1 YSWHTEHEMVSE
13 LKWPE
18 AKVKGAMELCNKR
31 RLTKKCLYSQEMKY
45 LVLVS
50 DKVESGSSRTRSLEQ
65 EMNEAGIWDTDF
77 SLGDL
82 INLDDESEG
91 KNAVETKE
99 TKTRIPEF
107 PAVDGPESLQEF
119 LGQYKKACLNK
130 KASTKAA
137 KERFQKDGTTGTDM
151 GELEKVHSNIASLYQ
166 QLTGLEVTPA
176 GSRLGKE
183 TYASIVNSI
192 RRHLVVAADD
202 LDGDCLGPVLDT
214 FVATSAKAA
223 AKQAAGAGKNAQWT
237 PNYTE
242 KLRLQLL
249 GSGKN
254 NVARNMAK
262 RIRKLGLMLDVL
274 ISYVDVPYVKIG
286 LCKHA
291 MLGVVDFAEYLA
303 NSEEY
308 AYKLLAGYAT
318 TESCKWKA
326 EFASF
331 WQKFATVE
339 PHHDVFRRYN
349 HCLGNCCPIFLHGD
363 EGTSYGKKGLFQFS
377 WSPVLSAG
385 ASGLHRYFMISQ
397 LSYKFYAKLAKGNAK
412 GNPALDAIMAAGC
425 QSCWTAYE
433 VGVKCGQER
442 IYLVTIGLTGGD
454 STLMML
460 WLQDYMESIPHD
472 MSDPLLLVNL
482 CYFNLVPKIHYL
494 AHVALNLHK
503 ALDAGTH
510 ILNPSVWATPMA
522 EDY

>member
-1 YSWHTEHEMVSE
+1 
-13 LKWPE
+13 
-18 AKVKGAMELCNKR
+18 
-31 RLTKKCLYSQEMKY
+31 
-45 LVLVS
+45 
-50 DKVESGSSRTRSLEQ
+50 
-65 EMNEAGIWDTDF
+65 
-77 SLGDL
+77 
-82 INLDDESEG
+82 
-91 KNAVETKE
+91 
-99 TKTRIPEF
+99 
-107 PAVDGPESLQEF
+107 
-119 LGQYKKACLNK
+119 
-130 KASTKAA
+130 
-137 KERFQKDGTTGTDM
+137 
-151 GELEKVHSNIASLYQ
+151 
-166 QLTGLEVTPA
+166 
-176 GSRLGKE
+176 
-183 TYASIVNSI
+183 
-192 RRHLVVAADD
+192 
-202 LDGDCLGPVLDT
+202 
-214 FVATSAKAA
+214 
-223 AKQAAGAGKNAQWT
+223 
-237 PNYTE
+237 
-242 KLRLQLL
+242 
-249 GSGKN
+249 
-254 NVARNMAK
+254 
-262 RIRKLGLMLDVL
+262 
-274 ISYVDVPYVKIG
+274 VPYVKIG

-442 IYLVTIGLTGGD
+442 IYLVTIGLTGDHVFHAKAMHLVRNHVSAAVCPHCEANITNIPYEDVSAEAAWIATIGRSDPWRVEPVFGILPGGAHASFIRLDTFHLGPLGAAHYAAPSILCLLLDAFDHFKPPRGGSQNVEHRLAYAHTFFESFCKSMKQPPRDLKDFTKDKLHWPSKNAYPMLSCKGGD

-472 MSDPLLLVNL
+472 MSDPLLLVCLETLVAYNGFWNL